1 MTIDNLYSEQTPAP
15 KPTPLDNVDKDSAT
29 KEIPSIKDEKID
41 TTTITKTNLK
51 DLGNLYK

>member
-15 KPTPLDNVDKDSAT
+15 KPAPLDNVDKGTPT
-29 KEIPSIKDEKID
+29 KEIPSIKGETID
-41 TTTITKTNLK
+41 TTIIKPKPT